1 MTRLAVIRGNSL
13 NPYEMQN
20 YSPIEGVH
28 FFGTLAKTELKHPN
42 THLLKSY
49 NNLACRA
56 LGLQYYQPS
65 LSKELRE
72 LDPDFVNTLELY
84 NYDSFTGVRHA
95 VKNNKRSVVTCWE
108 TLPSHPVF
116 TKTIFRRYFRKYI
129 LENASF
135 FHVPTN
141 KARDCLLELGC
152 PDDRIVLQHYGID
165 LSKFKFKK
173 QEHEVFTYLFIG
185 RLEQEKGIKQ
195 TIKAFN
201 KLDNDSQLLIL
212 GNGSLRGFVEESA
225 RANKGIKY
233 LGVKPYTEVPG
244 VHAMADVFVLP
255 SIPHRLWEEQ
265 YGMVFLES
273 MAAGNPVISTSTGA
287 IPEVVS
293 DKEGILVKPD
303 SVGELVKAMRLLY
316 NDRKRLKRMSR
327 NCRKRAERDYDAGRV
342 AERLVKLFY
351 S

>member
-1 MTRLAVIRGNSL
+1 MSGLAVIRGNSL

-20 YSPIEGVH
+20 YLPIKGAH
-28 FFGTLAKTELKHPN
+28 FFGTLDKTELEHPN

-65 LSKELRE
+65 LSRELRE
-72 LDPDFVNTLELY
+72 LDPDFLNTLELY
-84 NYDSFTGVRHA
+84 NYDSFIGVRHA

-116 TKTIFRRYFRKYI
+116 TKTIFRRYFKKYI
-129 LENASF
+129 FSNASF

-141 KARDCLLELGC
+141 RARKCLLELGC
-152 PDDRIVLQHYGID
+152 PRDRIVLQRYGID
-165 LSKFKFKK
+165 LSKFKVKK
-173 QEHEVFTYLFIG
+173 QEQGVFTYLFIG
-185 RLEQEKGIKQ
+185 RLEEEKGVRQ

-201 KLDNDSQLLIL
+201 RLGDDSRLLIL
-212 GNGSLRGFVEESA
+212 GSGSLKGFVEGACE
-225 RANKGIKY
+225 RNKSIEY
-233 LGVKPYTEVPG
+233 LGVKPYDEVPG

-273 MAAGNPVISTSTGA
+273 MAAGNPIISTRTGA

-293 DKEGILVKPD
+293 DKEGILVKPG
-303 SVGELVKAMRLLY
+303 SVDELVEAMRLLY
-316 NDRKRLKRMSR
+316 DDGKKLKRMSR
-327 NCRKRAERDYDAGRV
+327 NCKKRAKRDYDARRV
-342 AERLVKLFY
+342 AKALVKLFY